1 MESYPIQNKKIQH
14 VGEYTMCATPSQEN
28 GPNSLSLPPP
38 LTSHNQ
44 RDRVLEGF
52 ACEPHY
58 HHHLL
63 EENRVHRVA
72 FNYRHRFRV
81 VRFPRFDGTVNEILS
96 GVTKTQ
102 FEMVVFSS
110 ETGQWSKK
118 LVSCPMGFTQCALL
132 LPVVEHG
139 GKLYLFWG
147 KRVF

>member
-1 MESYPIQNKKIQH
+1 MCNPITREWTQL
-14 VGEYTMCATPSQEN
+14 
-28 GPNSLSLPPP
+28 LSLPPP

-72 FNYRHRFRV
+72 FNYRHRFRI